1 MALRIIEQA
10 GRTDVGRQRSANE
23 DSLVVD
29 PPLFAVAD
37 GMGGAKAGEVASAV
51 AVEAVEGATESGEPA
66 EAQLASIVRQANR
79 RIYDLAVADESRR
92 GMGTTLTL
100 AKVHGD
106 EVSLAHVGDSRAYR
120 LRDGELEQL
129 TRDHSLVAEL
139 ERSGQI
145 TPEAAEHH
153 PQRSIITRALG
164 PEPDVEVDTYTLAG
178 RDGDLFLICSDGLTS
193 MISDDEVGSILR
205 SAGSLDEAADEL
217 VRAANQSG
225 GKDNITVILF
235 RLGEGEAA
243 EAAASVQRPP
253 GRRGHDRRRASAPR
267 TWRRP
272 PRAASPSRREPLT
285 ALGDAP
291 ADATVVRAAGAA
303 RRAAR
308 RRRSLPRAGAAAA
321 GALLGAAVALLLV
334 AAVLAGLYALSRQV
348 YFIGTNDA
356 GLVTVYRGLPYE
368 LPLGINLYEEDYA
381 SGMPARA
388 IPAARRARVLDHE
401 WRSRDDA
408 VDLVRALERGRLDA
422 GGARQL
428 MSARTRELFGLLPV
442 SLLVAAGF
450 AAVLATRTENVS
462 DATLTYGAFFLG
474 LCVLAHLFIRARLP
488 DADPYMFPLAAA
500 LAGIG
505 LVLIYRID
513 AELAREQA
521 QWFVVGLAFFCI
533 TILADR
539 GPPRARALPLHDR
552 GGEHRAAAAAAP
564 ARHRRPGERSLPRDQ
579 GRLDPVPAGRVREA
593 RDHHLPRELPARDGR
608 HPGAPAAETA
618 ALPAPD
624 PALGDPGGA
633 HAARDRRPRPRP
645 RGLGAP
651 GRLHC
656 SRSRRCCATGPRR
669 STSGRCCSS
678 GASRC

>member
-1 MALRIIEQA
+1 MALRIVEQA

-66 EAQLASIVRQANR
+66 EAQLANIVRQANR

-120 LRDGELEQL
+120 LRDGKLEQL

-178 RDGDLFLICSDGLTS
+178 REGDVFLICSDGLTS

-205 SAGSLDEAADEL
+205 SGGSLDEAADEL

-243 EAAASVQRPP
+243 EATAPVTPAPADEDTIVGGISAADV
-253 GRRGHDRRRASAPR
+253 AAAAPEE
-267 TWRRP
+267 
-272 PRAASPSRREPLT
+272 EPLT
-285 ALGDAP
+285 AFGDAP
-291 ADATVVRAAGAA
+291 ADETIVRPPAPRSATPAPAPAAAPP
-303 RRAAR
+303 R
-308 RRRSLPRAGAAAA
+308 RRRRGRRFV
-321 GALLGAAVALLLV
+321 GALVALLLV
-334 AAVLAGLYALSRQV
+334 GAVIAGLYALSRQV

-368 LPLGINLYEEDYA
+368 LPLGINLYEEEYA

-388 IPAARRARVLDHE
+388 IPDARRKRVLDHE

-422 GGARQL
+422 G
-428 MSARTRELFGLLPV
+428 
-442 SLLVAAGF
+442 AG
-450 AAVLATRTENVS
+450 N
-462 DATLTYGAFFLG
+462 
-474 LCVLAHLFIRARLP
+474 
-488 DADPYMFPLAAA
+488 
-500 LAGIG
+500 
-505 LVLIYRID
+505 
-513 AELAREQA
+513 
-521 QWFVVGLAFFCI
+521 
-533 TILADR
+533 
-539 GPPRARALPLHDR
+539 
-552 GGEHRAAAAAAP
+552 
-564 ARHRRPGERSLPRDQ
+564 
-579 GRLDPVPAGRVREA
+579 
-593 RDHHLPRELPARDGR
+593 
-608 HPGAPAAETA
+608 
-618 ALPAPD
+618 
-624 PALGDPGGA
+624 
-633 HAARDRRPRPRP
+633 
-645 RGLGAP
+645 
-651 GRLHC
+651 
-656 SRSRRCCATGPRR
+656 
-669 STSGRCCSS
+669 
-678 GASRC
+678 